1 MSNEGQPQS
10 PPADMIHEV
19 FNCTHRVSYA
29 ECTVGNHVYHSRF
42 LDILERA
49 RGEFFRSL
57 NCSLLQLQE
66 EDAVFAVTRCEL
78 KFRAMARYDDL
89 LTVELW
95 LTQLGRARFSCAGRI
110 SNASGDVLFESAT
123 HLGCTTREGR
133 PRRLPGPLVAALGVY
148 VAPAGDCGPQ
158 PDLPAVP

>member
-1 MSNEGQPQS
+1 MSHRIFS
-10 PPADMIHEV
+10 CH
-19 FNCTHRVSYA
+19 HRVSYA
-29 ECTVGNHVYHSRF
+29 ECTVGNHVYHSRL

-49 RGEFFRSL
+49 RGEFFRTL
-57 NCSLLQLQE
+57 NCSLLELQE
-66 EDAVFAVTRCEL
+66 AGVAFAVTACEL

-110 SNASGDVLFESAT
+110 SSASGDTLFESVT

-133 PRRLPGPLVAALGVY
+133 PRRLPAPLSEAIRDF
-148 VAPAGDCGPQ
+148 VAPACDCGHPS
-158 PDLPAVP
+158 